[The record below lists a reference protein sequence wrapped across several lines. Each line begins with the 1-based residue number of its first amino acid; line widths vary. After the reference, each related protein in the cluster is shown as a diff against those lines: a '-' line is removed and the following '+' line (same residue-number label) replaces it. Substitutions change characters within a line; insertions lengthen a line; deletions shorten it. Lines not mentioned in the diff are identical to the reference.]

1 MTDTTTDESVEV
13 VSDKINLTELSRSI
27 TGFDQVAVRTR
38 FHDRLENLM
47 DDGLMFMRVMYFVH
61 LRRNGSKDAD
71 AFNQAMALPLSELT
85 ELFDAGDDG
94 EEESPESEAVQ
105 ERDREYAEFI
115 MGTGLKYTLD
125 EYLALTVQ
133 QRAFIIDAANK
144 TR

>member
-13 VSDKINLTELSRSI
+13 VSDKIDLTELSRSI

-61 LRRNGSKDAD
+61 LRRNGAKDAD
-71 AFNQAMALPLSELT
+71 AFNQCMAVPLSELT
-85 ELFDAGDDG
+85 DLFDTGADG
-94 EEESPESEAVQ
+94 EEEDSESDAVQ
-105 ERDREYAEFI
+105 DRDREYAEFI
-115 MGTGLKYTLD
+115 IGTGLKYTMD

-133 QRAFIIDAANK
+133 QRAYIIDAANK
-144 TR
+144 SR